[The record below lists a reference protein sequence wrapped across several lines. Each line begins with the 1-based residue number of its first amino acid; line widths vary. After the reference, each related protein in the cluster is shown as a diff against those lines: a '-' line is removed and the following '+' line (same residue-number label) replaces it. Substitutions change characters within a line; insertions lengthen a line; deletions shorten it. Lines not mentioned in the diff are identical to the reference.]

1 MAELRFH
8 TRESGRLASDQ
19 TTLENVTKLAKESK
33 CAWLDILKPDEKV
46 RQFLLDLGIDE
57 LAVEDCFG
65 DAANTVQGFDNH
77 NLIVVKARDADNR
90 LDTEPIV
97 ILEIEDLLI
106 TVRHT
111 KIPAV
116 NSFAARFKRADDE
129 ELALGTDYLLY
140 EILDAIADDWVPI
153 LNEYSDELDELEYR
167 VFDPA
172 KKYDNL
178 LESLHELKKHLREAS
193 KSIESLQSA
202 LLKMLKPG
210 ERMVSKDAMRL
221 FVDLQQMTTT
231 LVKRASNYS
240 AGATSTRDT
249 YLSHVN
255 LKLAESNAQLTEV
268 MTTLTIIGAI
278 MLPLTLIAG
287 IFGMNVEAFEAGK
300 GFLDL
305 WQIIGLMG
313 TFCLVMLLYFW
324 RRGWLARLR
333 NR

>member
-1 MAELRFH
+1 MVELRFQ

-19 TTLENVTKLAKESK
+19 TTLKNVTAMLKESR
-33 CAWLDILKPDEKV
+33 CAWLDILHPDKNV
-46 RQFLLDLGIDE
+46 RQFLLELGIDE

-65 DAANTVQGFDNH
+65 DAANTVQRFDGH
-77 NLIVVKARDADNR
+77 NLIVIKARDADNR

-97 ILEIEDLLI
+97 ILEVNDLMI

-111 KIPAV
+111 KIPAI
-116 NSFAARFKRADDE
+116 NAFANRFKRADDE
-129 ELALGTDYLLY
+129 ELNLGTDYLLY
-140 EILDAIADDWVPI
+140 ELLDSVADDWVPI

-167 VFDPA
+167 VFDPG

-178 LESLHELKKHLREAS
+178 LEGLHELKKHLRETS

-202 LLKMLKPG
+202 LLKLLRPG
-210 ERMVSKDAMRL
+210 ERMVSKKSMRL
-221 FVDLQQMTTT
+221 FEDLQQMTTT
-231 LVKRASNYS
+231 LVKRISNYS

-255 LKLAESNAQLTEV
+255 LGLAKSNAQLTEV

-278 MLPLTLIAG
+278 ILPLTLIAG

-305 WQIIGLMG
+305 WQIVGLMG
-313 TFCLVMLLYFW
+313 AFSLLMLIYFW
-324 RRGWLARLR
+324 RRGWLSRMHGR
-333 NR
+333 